1 MNATTSPQP
10 SPRKRSRGRPRVL
23 ERETALNQAVD
34 VFWDHGYEGAS
45 LELLTEATGVS
56 RPTLYS
62 AFNDKRSLFL
72 TAIDAYEDGIGAEA
86 LAAFDA
92 EPNIGLAVR
101 AFLEVSARNNTHPD
115 HPAGCL
121 IACCA
126 ITSAETMPDV
136 RMKIEH
142 SFRSTEARVCE
153 RFEREMK
160 SGHLSPEPSAK
171 ERAKLLLDLM
181 SAQAVRARAGESRD
195 DLLQGVSARAGAVLA
210 CVPSKAE
217 DDAR

>member
-1 MNATTSPQP
+1 MNATTAPQP

-23 ERETALNQAVD
+23 ERQTALDQAVD

-72 TAIDAYEDGIGAEA
+72 AAIDAYEDGIGAEA
-86 LAAFDA
+86 LAAFEA
-92 EPNIGLAVR
+92 ESDIRSAVH
-101 AFLEVSARNNTHPD
+101 AFLDVSARNNTHPD

-121 IACCA
+121 VACCA
-126 ITSAETMPDV
+126 ITSAQTMPDV
-136 RMKIEH
+136 RAKIEH
-142 SFRSTEARVCE
+142 SFRRTEARVCA
-153 RFEREMK
+153 RFEREVEN
-160 SGHLSPEPSAK
+160 GELSSEPPAN

-195 DLLQGVSARAGAVLA
+195 DLLRGVNARAAIVLA
-210 CVPSKAE
+210 HMPSDAKDKA
-217 DDAR
+217 R

>member
-1 MNATTSPQP
+1 MNATTAPQP
-10 SPRKRSRGRPRVL
+10 SPRKRPRGRPRVL
-23 ERETALNQAVD
+23 ERQTALDQAVD

-62 AFNDKRSLFL
+62 AFNNKRSLFL
-72 TAIDAYEDGIGAEA
+72 AAIDAYEDGIGADA
-86 LAAFDA
+86 LAAFEA
-92 EPNIGLAVR
+92 EPNIRLAVR
-101 AFLEVSARNNTHPD
+101 AFLDISAHNNTHPD

-126 ITSAETMPDV
+126 ITSAQTMPDV
-136 RMKIEH
+136 RAKIEQ
-142 SFRSTEARVCE
+142 SFRRTEACVCE
-153 RFEREMK
+153 RFEREVENGK
-160 SGHLSPEPSAK
+160 LSSEPTAN

-195 DLLQGVSARAGAVLA
+195 DLVQGARARAAMVLA
-210 CVPSKAE
+210 SMPPDAE
-217 DDAR
+217 GET